1 MFYRWFI
8 CLAITI
14 NYDAFSSSPIC
25 FFFFIIIFIHK
36 LTAHFSWNN
45 KLAVNHCRIVSNL
58 NHFSA
63 LLCLFG
69 RSLSLLLM
77 YVFLSKCFVAMFF
90 IVQNPL
96 PYFIYYTLQPLI
108 ITMPHRIQSMSTDM
122 HIFIVACIVSFH
134 YTPHISSLFA
144 IYHNRT
150 KYAFWF
156 ILSGFFI
163 YAMSALTI
171 TINFP

>member
-1 MFYRWFI
+1 MVYMSSYYNQLWCFF
-8 CLAITI
+8 L
-14 NYDAFSSSPIC
+14 FSYM

-77 YVFLSKCFVAMFF
+77 YVFLWKCFVAMFF

-108 ITMPHRIQSMSTDM
+108 ITMPHSIQSMSTDM